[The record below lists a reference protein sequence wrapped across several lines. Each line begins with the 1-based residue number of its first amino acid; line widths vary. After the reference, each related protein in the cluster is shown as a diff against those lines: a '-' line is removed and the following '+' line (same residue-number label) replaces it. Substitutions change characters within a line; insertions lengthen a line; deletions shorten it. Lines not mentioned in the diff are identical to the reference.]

1 MSKLATEDD
10 FVVLEKEQDSDVP
23 DEENDEVI

>member
-1 MSKLATEDD
+1 MSKVITEDD
-10 FVVLEKEQDSDVP
+10 VITVEKEQDSDVP